1 MLCRLA
7 LPLALLGLVPAS
19 AGAAGWLATSPVP
32 LSNVESYGAKIAI
45 EDSGRG
51 IAAWTEVDN
60 GIDHPMVAGYRHGSG
75 WASAAPLS
83 SANAASLDLAASPAG
98 DEIVVWR
105 EGKFGAGTIHAA
117 TRKPGADT
125 FENATGIVSSPGGSW
140 PVVAA
145 LDDGTFAIA
154 WVDGTNAKIALRNPG
169 DASFTTT
176 TITGLGAVNDVRLAS
191 RPGGGGALAITD
203 ELNGEGRLMLSI
215 SSGGAFFHTPT
226 AAVSVDASQG
236 DSLQNIGLGY
246 GPGGTLGIGF
256 SKVNTNVD
264 AHLFS
269 LIRGADGAI
278 GLPSPVDQNSYGA
291 VYGIQ
296 VAFAHDGTEA
306 MSYVSRQSGPGVGR
320 LAIAAP
326 GGDWHPVT
334 VPTAGFSNGAFQVA
348 PVGSQ
353 LVALGGSYGGG
364 LNGGPL
370 PDVASLGTEPPGAP
384 GNPVDYVEG
393 LAAHGDDAVA
403 VVTRQANGEDRV
415 RAITWDGTPP
425 VIAELGA
432 PASATTGVATSF
444 KATVSDALG
453 TANVTWSF
461 GDGDT
466 ATGDSATHAFATAGT
481 FTVTVTATDGAGNRT
496 TRSADV
502 VVARPR
508 PRPRRRCASSPR
520 SSIAATRACCGR
532 STARHPSRPRSSTA
546 SARWP
551 RRGAARRRRGTRG
564 WRAHTTGRCVPGAIG
579 SSCAPATH
587 PATPLPGP
595 SGSGFARRAAGPARS
610 RRCPRAGGPPRRA
623 TSGPCR
629 RGGA

>member
-75 WASAAPLS
+75 WASPAPLS
-83 SANAASLDLAASPAG
+83 SANAASIDLAASPAG

-226 AAVSVDASQG
+226 TAVSVDASQG

-306 MSYVSRQSGPGVGR
+306 ISYVSRQSGPGVGR

-502 VVARPR
+502 VVA
-508 PRPRRRCASSPR
+508 A
-520 SSIAATRACCGR
+520 
-532 STARHPSRPRSSTA
+532 
-546 SARWP
+546 
-551 RRGAARRRRGTRG
+551 
-564 WRAHTTGRCVPGAIG
+564 
-579 SSCAPATH
+579 APAAPETTLRFVSAKLNRRH
-587 PATPLPGP
+587 TRVLWSLNRSASVSAAIKHGKRTVATTR
-595 SGSGFARRAAGPARS
+595 RRAATAGSARLA
-610 RRCPRAGGPPRRA
+610 RTHHRPLRPGRYRVVLRARDA
-623 TSGPCR
+623 SGHAAAR
-629 RGGA
+629 TVRLRVR